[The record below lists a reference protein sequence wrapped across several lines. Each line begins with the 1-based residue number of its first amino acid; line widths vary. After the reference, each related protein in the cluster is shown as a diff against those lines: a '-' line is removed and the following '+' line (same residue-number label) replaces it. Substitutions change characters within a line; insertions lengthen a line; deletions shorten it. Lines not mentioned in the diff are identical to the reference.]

1 MVTYVDAR
9 KTEYGVVR
17 VSLFWL
23 KLGIDEIVGTH
34 GCTILIVTVVDEKAV
49 PMFVEFNV
57 YVAVTLTIM
66 NWVKLPY

>member
-1 MVTYVDAR
+1 
-9 KTEYGVVR
+9 
-17 VSLFWL
+17 L

-66 NWVKLPY
+66 N